1 MKKVCLALLLSLA
14 LCISGAV
21 AEEAASAPVNPEDC
35 LGVWYATQMGSEG
48 YMLPYAVMGSEM
60 SLEFF
65 ADGTVTVL
73 EGEEERTG
81 GWTVDDQGV
90 MTFQDA
96 TMIYNVSM
104 LEEGTLVLDA
114 DYLLI
119 YLEREPA
126 AAAEP
131 LPEADTDVTQ
141 ESFVGIWTLTEMTYN
156 GAAISVADMYS
167 SEVLMTLNADLTA
180 LMTYAE
186 EEPVELTW
194 TFEGYTATITDGEA
208 PVEATLHGGRLVM
221 EAEGMVMIFD
231 IFDPA
236 TVTE

>member
-48 YMLPYAVMGSEM
+48 YMLPYALMGSEM
-60 SLEFF
+60 SLEFLE
-65 ADGTVTVL
+65 DNTVTVT
-73 EGEEERTG
+73 EGEEVRTG
-81 GWTVDDQGV
+81 AWMVDDQGA

-96 TMIYNVSM
+96 EMTYGVSM
-104 LEEGTLVLDA
+104 LAEGTLVLDA
-114 DYLLI
+114 SYLLI

-141 ESFVGIWTLTEMTYN
+141 ENFVGVWTLTAMTYN
-156 GAAISVADMYS
+156 GAELSVADLYS

-180 LMTYAE
+180 RMTYAE

-194 TFEGYTATITDGEA
+194 TFDGYTATITDGEA
-208 PVEATLHGGRLVM
+208 PVEGTLHGGRLVM

-231 IFDPA
+231 L
-236 TVTE
+236 VTE